1 MFHSIT
7 FFLSSKCFSMYSSFR
22 VRSTTM
28 GFIKELMRMCCVF
41 VCVFMGFDALWHCLV
56 AIATLVVA
64 HVVGQ
69 TAGEDEADEL
79 HKKYKLENMKDFILF

>member
-1 MFHSIT
+1 M
-7 FFLSSKCFSMYSSFR
+7 
-22 VRSTTM
+22 
-28 GFIKELMRMCCVF
+28 F
-41 VCVFMGFDALWHCLV
+41 VCVFMGFDALWLCLV

-79 HKKYKLENMKDFILF
+79 HKKYKLENMKDFILFW